1 MSLDENFIKS
11 PDVSYR
17 ETICDFL
24 ETMGRAVAKW
34 R

>member
-1 MSLDENFIKS
+1 MSLDENFIKTL
-11 PDVSYR
+11 VVTYR

-24 ETMGRAVAKW
+24 ETSGLAVAKW